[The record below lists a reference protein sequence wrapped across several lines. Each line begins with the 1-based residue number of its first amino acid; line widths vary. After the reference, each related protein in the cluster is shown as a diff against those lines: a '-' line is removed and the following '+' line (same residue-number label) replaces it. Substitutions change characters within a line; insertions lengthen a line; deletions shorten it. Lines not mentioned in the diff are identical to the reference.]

1 MVVSEMKKRFEKA
14 GVALIG
20 AAVSIIGPPHVFA
33 HVIDER
39 PGLGTGMT
47 IILSVFWIAA
57 VLGIVFFVR
66 RLTRPRHGETGNR
79 SGRDNHGNKEIKPET
94 KD

>member
-1 MVVSEMKKRFEKA
+1 MKKHLEKA

-20 AAVSIIGPPHVFA
+20 AAVSIVGPPHVFA

-47 IILSVFWIAA
+47 IILSVFWVAV

-66 RLTRPRHGETGNR
+66 RLMRPRHGATDNR
-79 SGRDNHGNKEIKPET
+79 SGKDNNGE